1 MLTYYILNPGNWKD
15 SIPNCEV
22 REGMKGGDYFP
33 PRIVTIRKGC
43 DGYEN
48 EQRMINEYFQKPHSD
63 PSLISKFPG
72 KGKDSIPNCEFKE
85 EIKDLKQKMSTM
97 KKELMKEIRAPQSK
111 NCRKTRRGYYGNY
124 RNNKNY

>member
-1 MLTYYILNPGNWKD
+1 MLTYFILNFPGNWKD

-22 REGMKGGDYFP
+22 REGMNSEGDYEGC
-33 PRIVTIRKGC
+33 IVKIRKGC
-43 DGYEN
+43 DGHEKEFFHN
-48 EQRMINEYFQKPHSD
+48 CKQ
-63 PSLISKFPG
+63 
-72 KGKDSIPNCEFKE
+72 GKDSIPNCEFKE

>member
-1 MLTYYILNPGNWKD
+1 MLTYFILNPGNWKD

-22 REGMKGGDYFP
+22 REGMKDYSGH
-33 PRIVTIRKGC
+33 IVTIRKGC

-48 EQRMINEYFQKPHSD
+48 EQGMINEYFQKPHSD

-97 KKELMKEIRAPQSK
+97 KKELMKEIRVPQSK

>member
-1 MLTYYILNPGNWKD
+1 MLTYFILNFPGNWKD

-22 REGMKGGDYFP
+22 REGMKDYQG
-33 PRIVTIRKGC
+33 RIVTIRKGC
-43 DGYEN
+43 DGHE
-48 EQRMINEYFQKPHSD
+48 EEF
-63 PSLISKFPG
+63 F
-72 KGKDSIPNCEFKE
+72 GKDSIPNCEFKE